1 MTQAVSKRVFPHEI
15 ISAGVIVMQTN
26 VKQVFYF
33 HGDSNSLG
41 GFLEEPFRP
50 IPTPCSVSLSSTGG
64 SVTQRT
70 EPFSFEDVIHAKAS
84 YTHVSGR
91 QVRLNGPWIQRVSSV
106 VEGFSLLGRVTAD
119 SLAAQVFIEQ
129 PENGGGPRRISF
141 AGSHIRNLRI
151 DGKPVT
157 PVLNTTL
164 LPERHRSEDVYNQ
177 DASINPELPWPTLW
191 QAAHR
196 QGTDLLENRSTP
208 EWARHRF
215 GWVAAKENADEG
227 NRGGYTLCSLV
238 DKLDG
243 LTSEQSA
250 GHYIDVPGLGRIFF
264 AELTIFPQAVTLTML
279 RAELG
284 CDVSGQTSVASA
296 SSNGTTQPPISL
308 LPGS

>member
-1 MTQAVSKRVFPHEI
+1 
-15 ISAGVIVMQTN
+15 MQTD

-41 GFLEEPFRP
+41 GFLEEPFRY
-50 IPTPCSVSLSSTGG
+50 IPTPCSVALSSAGG
-64 SVTQRT
+64 SVTQRA
-70 EPFSFEDVIHAKAS
+70 EPFRFEDVIHARAS

-91 QVRLNGPWIQRVSSV
+91 PAKRNGPWTQRVSSV

-129 PENGGGPRRISF
+129 PEAGGGPRRISF
-141 AGSHIRNLRI
+141 AGSHIQNLRV
-151 DGKPVT
+151 DGRPVT
-157 PVLNTTL
+157 PILNTTL
-164 LPERHRSEDVYNQ
+164 LPERHRSEDVYNR
-177 DASINPELPWPTLW
+177 DASVNPELPWPTLW

-196 QGTDLLENRSTP
+196 QSVDLLENRSLHG
-208 EWARHRF
+208 WARDRF
-215 GWVAAKENADEG
+215 GWIAAKENSGEG
-227 NRGGYTLCSLV
+227 NLEGYTLCSLV

-250 GHYIDVPGLGRIFF
+250 GHYIDVPDLGRIFLG
-264 AELTIFPQAVTLTML
+264 EVTIFPQAVTLTML

-284 CDVSGQTSVASA
+284 CAISGQTSAASA
-296 SSNGTTQPPISL
+296 ASNGSTYPPISL